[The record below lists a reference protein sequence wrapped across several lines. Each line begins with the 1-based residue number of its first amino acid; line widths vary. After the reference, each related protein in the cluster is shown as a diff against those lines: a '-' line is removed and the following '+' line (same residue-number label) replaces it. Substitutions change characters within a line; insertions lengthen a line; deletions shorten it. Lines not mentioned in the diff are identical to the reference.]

1 MARWLALPMPH
12 SGTQLYIHNALA
24 TTFTVGCVAAI
35 IAIISALCSS
45 WHKKP
50 KQKNRPKAPYS
61 NKPSPGLPARNSEFA
76 AATTHIH
83 EIQQNVNKNNPI
95 MTRKEETKVV
105 KLTPDVATHGPIPPA
120 VLPSATRSASK
131 NRLSLSLSKKLPSK
145 KLHDML
151 RTSRKEKKE
160 AAEPGEDMIWK
171 KAIILGEK
179 CRVPTDDDEEE
190 GGVKNYYPKTPRSRP
205 MSRANSFASHDL
217 AARTSSAAPSDL
229 NLERSEE

>member
-12 SGTQLYIHNALA
+12 PGTHLYIHNALA

-45 WHKKP
+45 CHKKP
-50 KQKNRPKAPYS
+50 KQKIRSKASYS
-61 NKPSPGLPARNSEFA
+61 NKPSPEIPAWNSEFA

-83 EIQQNVNKNNPI
+83 EIQQNVNRNNPI
-95 MTRKEETKVV
+95 STLKEETKVV
-105 KLTPDVATHGPIPPA
+105 KLTPDMATHGPIPPA
-120 VLPSATRSASK
+120 MLPSPTRSASK
-131 NRLSLSLSKKLPSK
+131 HRLSLSLSKKLPSR
-145 KLHDML
+145 KLHDMM
-151 RTSRKEKKE
+151 RASRKEKKE

-190 GGVKNYYPKTPRSRP
+190 GGAKNYYSKTPRSRP
-205 MSRANSFASHDL
+205 MSRANSFASHGV
-217 AARTSSAAPSDL
+217 AERTSSVAPSDL
-229 NLERSEE
+229 NLERREE